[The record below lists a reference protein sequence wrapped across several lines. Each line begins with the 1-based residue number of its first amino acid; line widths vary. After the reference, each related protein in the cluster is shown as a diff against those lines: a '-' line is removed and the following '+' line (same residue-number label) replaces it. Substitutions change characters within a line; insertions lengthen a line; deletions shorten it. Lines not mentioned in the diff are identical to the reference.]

1 MHVEFIL
8 VILVLVVAILVAA
21 DFFRRT
27 SDGSQEHTESPA
39 PDAGRESSS
48 APRAGSAPSL
58 SPFEPGRAALPA
70 EGRPYLDTAEAPRAA
85 PRGDGRN
92 WLVRARLSLLGLV
105 SAAAAALATA
115 SVLHA
120 VGALQGDSFRSGVSS
135 MREGAIASA
144 VLALV
149 FASVVLAVGLW
160 SATVLIRSVLR
171 PLHQLRAGAV
181 DLAEVWLPDA
191 LRHITQV
198 GGEGRPPAARSVG
211 VSTDDEIGDV
221 ARAVD
226 QVQGEVLRLANDE
239 AGLRGQLSELF
250 AELSAR
256 GQALMD
262 RQIRLI
268 GDLEHGERDADRL
281 ASLVTASDLATR
293 MRRCSQNL
301 LVLAGRELPG
311 RWHQPVMLVDVIRVG
326 VSQIGE
332 HERVGV
338 RAQPGIAVSGPAA
351 NDVAHVVAELAE
363 NATSLSTPDSPVDIS
378 GRALATGGVLV
389 EVTDQGVGMNP
400 QTMARANWR
409 LDNPPPVDAAVSRNM
424 GLFVVGRLAAR
435 HGIKVRL
442 QPASAGGLT
451 ALVWLPDAIVVLPD
465 AGASADLGAE
475 REALARSVRPAPTPA
490 DVMTRQPP
498 PRNLAAA
505 PGQPPRHARAAGPQ
519 RSGLR
524 LRPIHSPARRQ
535 SAGGGAAPDHPALAG
550 DDAGSPGAGAG
561 EPPPAGLPATAT
573 AEPLP
578 ADHAGGVSVPAASP
592 MEDPADERR
601 LPIYEAVESDWFGNR
616 RTRSGNAASGA
627 AASGDATSGDA
638 ASGGTAAAGGGWGSS
653 DRGWDAARTVLAPS
667 SSGVTTAGLPVRV
680 PRANL
685 VPGTIG
691 GLPSDPPAPARSA
704 AATRDR
710 LAGFQR
716 GASQGRAAVNRDGRD
731 SRDEAS

>member
-8 VILVLVVAILVAA
+8 AILVLVVAILVAA

-27 SDGSQEHTESPA
+27 SDGPQEHTESPA
-39 PDAGRESSS
+39 PDAGRESSP

-58 SPFEPGRAALPA
+58 PPFEPGRAALPV
-70 EGRPYLDTAEAPRAA
+70 EGRPYQDTAASQAA

-92 WLVRARLSLLGLV
+92 WLVRARLSLLALT

-149 FASVVLAVGLW
+149 FAAVVLAVGLW

-171 PLHQLRAGAV
+171 PLLQLRAGAMN
-181 DLAEVWLPDA
+181 LAEVWLPDA

-198 GGEGRPPAARSVG
+198 GGEGRPPGVRPVG
-211 VSTDDEIGDV
+211 VSSRDEIGDV

-226 QVQGEVLRLANDE
+226 QVQGEVLRLASDE

-268 GDLEHGERDADRL
+268 SDIEHGERDADRL

-293 MRRCSQNL
+293 MRRYSQNL

-311 RWHQPVMLVDVIRVG
+311 RWHQPVMLVDVIRSG

-332 HERVGV
+332 HERVAV

-400 QTMARANWR
+400 ETMARANWR
-409 LDNPPPVDAAVSRNM
+409 LDNPPPMDAVVSRNM

-451 ALVWLPDAIVVLPD
+451 ALVWLPDAIVMLPD

-490 DVMTRQPP
+490 DVMTRQPSSTA
-498 PRNLAAA
+498 LAA
-505 PGQPPRHARAAGPQ
+505 PGQPPRHARATGPQ
-519 RSGLR
+519 RPGLR
-524 LRPIHSPARRQ
+524 LRPIHPPARRQ
-535 SAGGGAAPDHPALAG
+535 SAGRGGAPDHPAPAG

-561 EPPPAGLPATAT
+561 EPPPAGLPTTAT

-578 ADHAGGVSVPAASP
+578 ADRAAGVSIPAASP
-592 MEDPADERR
+592 VEDPADERR

-616 RTRSGNAASGA
+616 RPR
-627 AASGDATSGDA
+627 SGDAASGDA
-638 ASGGTAAAGGGWGSS
+638 ASGGAAAAGGGWGSS
-653 DRGWDAARTVLAPS
+653 DQGWDAARTVLTPS

-685 VPGTIG
+685 VPGTTG
-691 GLPSDPPAPARSA
+691 RPPSDAAAPSRSA

-716 GASQGRAAVNRDGRD
+716 GASQGRAVSRD